1 MDGGWMFKIRL
12 ANPADVTTLMDEA
25 EYIAQ
30 LT

>member
-12 ANPADVTTLMDEA
+12 ANPADAATLMDEA